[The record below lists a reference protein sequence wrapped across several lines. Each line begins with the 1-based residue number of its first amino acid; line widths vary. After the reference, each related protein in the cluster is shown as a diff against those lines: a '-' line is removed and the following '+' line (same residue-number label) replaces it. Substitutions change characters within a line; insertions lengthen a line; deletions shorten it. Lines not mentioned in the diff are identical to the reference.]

1 MKIVK
6 VLCAWCIAEG
16 LSVTPLREIEVP
28 DDAKG
33 ESHGI
38 CDYHAEQLLA
48 ESNELTYRR
57 NKEKEKEVMPMR

>member
-16 LSVTPLREIEVP
+16 LSATPLREIEVP
-28 DDAKG
+28 DDVKG

-38 CDYHAEQLLA
+38 CDYHAEQLMA
-48 ESNELTYRR
+48 ESNALAA
-57 NKEKEKEVMPMR
+57 NKNNVEER